1 MEQRDAVDIALP
13 VQTAK
18 SKQNQ
23 FYEWGI
29 ATSEKSLLRYRS
41 PKKFTMR
48 AARWSAK
55 LLAQFT
61 FLRKQLEAQTFTNAT
76 Q

>member
-29 ATSEKSLLRYRS
+29 REFREVVTEIPHAEKVYKARSEVVCKTS
-41 PKKFTMR
+41 R
-48 AARWSAK
+48 AINFSS
-55 LLAQFT
+55 
-61 FLRKQLEAQTFTNAT
+61 QTT
-76 Q
+76 